1 MTSHT
6 DFKIFIASNFTG
18 DTIQPVLQPDG
29 TISNVNYRFKLP
41 RPIVL
46 TNNDPHQISLAI
58 ESASIPLSFYAINN
72 TNNKFNLKIGTTQ
85 YTNLEISQG
94 NYRISQLI
102 DRLNSILLKESISSI
117 TFSFDVI
124 TSKIAVNSTVGE
136 LDLVFKDSVGTNTSA
151 VLGFTSSTDTLP
163 PPISVVIDGTT
174 VIQYEFE
181 DVVNL
186 VYTSGIT
193 INIDNLT
200 NDNVRQGGGRSLLR
214 IPVTSPP
221 NSILQHH
228 SNQPFNTLISERHLT
243 ELVISLRDDDNKLL
257 KINGNHPFFIVLRL
271 GFQVNDTVLIP
282 ESRLTTQ
289 RRLLLEDEN
298 KRENNK

>member
-18 DTIQPVLQPDG
+18 DSIQNVIQPDG
-29 TISNVNYRFKLP
+29 SISNVNYRFRLP
-41 RPIVL
+41 RAIVL
-46 TNNDPHQISLAI
+46 SNTDPHRITLAV

-72 TNNKFNLKIGTTQ
+72 TNNKFNLKIGLTQ
-85 YTNLEISQG
+85 YNNLTISQG

-102 DRLNSILLKESISSI
+102 DRLNSILTQQSITSF

-136 LDLVFKDSVGTNTSA
+136 LDLVFEDSVGTNTSA
-151 VLGFTSSTDTLP
+151 VLGYTSSPDTLP
-163 PPISVVIDGTT
+163 PPIT
-174 VIQYEFE
+174 VIIDDVTITQYEYE

-186 VYTSGIT
+186 VYTSGVT
-193 INIDNLT
+193 INIDNLST
-200 NDNVRQGGGRSLLR
+200 DNVKTGGGRSLLR

-221 NSILQHH
+221 NTILQHH
-228 SNQPFNTLISERHLT
+228 SNQPFETVITERHLT

-271 GFQVNDTVLIP
+271 GFQVTDSVVVK

-289 RRLLLEDEN
+289 RRLLLEEEN
-298 KRENNK
+298 KGE